1 MHMFLRS
8 QAEAAKPDRSSRQDD
23 EKLKENSAALVCG
36 PDTVVTV
43 DDSMASTIEPR
54 SDERDANVQELEN
67 ALEKLQRERLETQ
80 NELKKTAKC
89 IRNGEKRNFRGK

>member
-23 EKLKENSAALVCG
+23 EILQEKSAALVCG

-43 DDSMASTIEPR
+43 DDSMASMTIG
-54 SDERDANVQELEN
+54 SDEKDAKIKALQY
-67 ALEKLQRERLETQ
+67 ALEKEQRERLELQ
-80 NELKKTAKC
+80 NA
-89 IRNGEKRNFRGK
+89 